1 MSDLSTAAGTAVG
14 APPSTPGAGDVA
26 TTKELSQAQLVLRR
40 FLRHRLAVA
49 GLGVFLLI
57 CAFGFLGPLVW
68 KYGVEIVP
76 GAPSSAPPSAAHPF
90 GTDQPGHDVLGQVMR
105 GTQQSM
111 KIALTVAL
119 LATTIGSIWGA
130 VAGFYR
136 GWVDAL
142 MMRFVDV
149 LLALPFIAVA
159 IALTVNIQGGST
171 WLGLALVLGLLAWLG
186 ISRIVRGVVLS
197 LREQEFVEAARALG
211 ASDARIILRHLLP
224 NALGPIIVAATIT
237 IALAILAETALSF
250 IGFGVKTPDTSLG
263 LLITSA
269 QSAVF
274 TRPWLFYF
282 PGIFIIL
289 IVLSINFIGDGLRDA
304 FDPRQ
309 TLVRR

>member
-1 MSDLSTAAGTAVG
+1 MSELSTAKPAVTAPGSPQSAGGVAGT
-14 APPSTPGAGDVA
+14 
-26 TTKELSQAQLVLRR
+26 KEITQAQLVLRR
-40 FLRHRLAVA
+40 FLRHRLAV
-49 GLGVFLLI
+49 GSLVVFLLV
-57 CAFGFLGPLVW
+57 CAFAFLGPLVW

-105 GTQQSM
+105 GTQQSL

-119 LATTIGSIWGA
+119 MATTIGSIWGA

-136 GWVDAL
+136 GWADSI

-149 LLALPFIAVA
+149 LLTLPFIAVA
-159 IALTVNIQGGST
+159 IALTANIQGGST
-171 WLGLALVLGLLAWLG
+171 WVGLALVLGLLLWTGL
-186 ISRIVRGVVLS
+186 SRVVRGVVLS
-197 LREQEFVEAARALG
+197 LREQEFIEAARAMG

-224 NALGPIIVAATIT
+224 NALGPIIVAATIM
-237 IALAILAETALSF
+237 IAVAILAETALSF
-250 IGFGVKTPDTSLG
+250 IGFGVQTPDTSLG
-263 LLITSA
+263 LLITGA
-269 QSAVF
+269 QDAVF

-282 PGIFIIL
+282 PGVFIIL

-309 TLVRR
+309 TMVRR

>member
-1 MSDLSTAAGTAVG
+1 MSDLSTRSPAQG
-14 APPSTPGAGDVA
+14 APPTPRPAEDIA
-26 TTKELSQAQLVLRR
+26 PTKELTQAQLVLRR
-40 FLRHRLAVA
+40 FRRHRLAVA
-49 GLGVFLLI
+49 SLVVFLLI
-57 CAFGFLGPLVW
+57 CAFAFLGPLVW

-76 GAPSSAPPSAAHPF
+76 GAPSSSPPSAQHPF
-90 GTDQPGHDVLGQVMR
+90 GTDQAGHDVLGQVIR
-105 GTQQSM
+105 GTQQSL
-111 KIALTVAL
+111 KIALMVAL
-119 LATTIGSIWGA
+119 MATTLGSVWGA
-130 VAGFYR
+130 VAGYYR
-136 GWVDAL
+136 GWADAI

-149 LLALPFIAVA
+149 LLTLPFIAVA
-159 IALTVNIQGGST
+159 IALSVNIQGGST
-171 WLGLALVLGLLAWLG
+171 WFGLALVLALLGWMG
-186 ISRIVRGVVLS
+186 ISRVVRGVVLS

-237 IALAILAETALSF
+237 IAAAILAETALSF

-282 PGIFIIL
+282 PGVFIIL
-289 IVLSINFIGDGLRDA
+289 TVLSINFIGDGLRDA